1 MLEIGDQTELTSVLI
16 AHFRMSHL
24 GFADTLFGVRA

>member
-1 MLEIGDQTELTSVLI
+1 MLEVGDQTELTAVLV

-24 GFADTLFGVRA
+24 SLADTLLSVRA